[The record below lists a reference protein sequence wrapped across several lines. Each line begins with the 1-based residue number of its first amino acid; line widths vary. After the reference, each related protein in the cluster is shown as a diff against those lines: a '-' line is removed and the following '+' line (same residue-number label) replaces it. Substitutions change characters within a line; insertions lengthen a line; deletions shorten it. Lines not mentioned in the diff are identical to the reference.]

1 MIKKKNRWGAFLLCG
16 IMAISIGAAQLIPTI
31 AKPECS
37 CKVEIHGSNC
47 PLSKCTCS
55 QNEHTK
61 DCPLYGAAKELT
73 TCICEPDIHA
83 EGCPRYT
90 AEEVVAEEPET
101 TESESQST
109 ESEVLPEETPVSETI
124 VITFGFMEGVDGT
137 LSFNKVDI
145 PKGEVIGKQ
154 IPEISLSDNLKVEGF
169 EVSGTLY
176 DVVALAAYQPQED
189 TEIIIRTKTA
199 DSETLPEDMDD
210 TDRDAS
216 LETIPDRVGE
226 EHNQSVLLTAEE
238 LQRMNNLA
246 DEQVNVIKAALGIH
260 GSIAVK
266 KDEDNLDAVLVLY
279 TVTHGQTENFPYGI
293 KITNQQDRDE
303 LQSIYWCM
311 TQITGVSNSKG
322 AGIQVKRLDVVEGAE
337 MLGLSREQTV
347 LAQNLQ
353 QEIKHLFS

>member
-246 DEQVNVIKAALGIH
+246 DEQVNVIKAALGSM
-260 GSIAVK
+260 G
-266 KDEDNLDAVLVLY
+266 VL
-279 TVTHGQTENFPYGI
+279 P
-293 KITNQQDRDE
+293 
-303 LQSIYWCM
+303 
-311 TQITGVSNSKG
+311 
-322 AGIQVKRLDVVEGAE
+322 
-337 MLGLSREQTV
+337 
-347 LAQNLQ
+347 
-353 QEIKHLFS
+353 